1 MQSPV
6 QNIILLI
13 FLFSTILFAD
23 LRRGYIQSSD
33 GEPIGYAI
41 ITDRDK
47 TNWTVSDQNGYYSHN
62 FNTEPGDTL
71 YIIRLG
77 YESAF
82 FIVSNDYSKT
92 YILQSKAIPLA
103 SVTVEKPS
111 RPFDLPEKTALLNN
125 QESGFLPVDL
135 PGLGWNSYGGKAGN
149 QSLYIDGGQSVHTKI
164 LFENISITD
173 PQSGGSD
180 ITLIPHSL
188 IRQVTLFSTPGVYFG
203 SGVID
208 GAINLNSQTVYDNEI
223 KLTAGSFGYKQTH
236 LTLSFIDS
244 PFKLSVD
251 TGVTQDNGN
260 YLIDGASGSV
270 KKENND
276 MNQTF
281 GMIQSEYHL
290 GQRAQLSAL
299 FLATNTDRGIS
310 GSENWLTPLARRKDN
325 FTIGK
330 LSAVYLN
337 ARGHLGMT
345 LTQFKNLQTY
355 NDENPGWPIHSK
367 HQPQNRSVNFNW
379 VHRINRTFL
388 GQTMLELKKENIV
401 STDVGNHS
409 RSLKSLVTRGSWKM
423 SDKIKLTPT
432 IRYDYSSGHHQNFT
446 GDLRLTVHR
455 ENDDVLRISGGN
467 AFREP
472 TLNDLYWPE
481 GMFESGNPNLEPEYS
496 QIVSLD
502 WTTSLFTSG
511 DLQFR
516 ITNRSTKNLIQWN
529 ENENGIWSPE
539 NIASAKRFSLV
550 LSGEVGLNSFPVT
563 IGWNTNYFKTQ
574 DLATGEPLLYIPSF
588 NGSIN
593 TRIPINKVTISG
605 LIYFCGKR
613 PYTAVE
619 YDDTWTPI
627 KIDKYMGA
635 FTRFDVTVNY
645 ILPVLDNDLTLVLAV
660 NNVFDEDTRS
670 LPNYPEPGQNWTIS
684 INYTPNKLF
693 SR

>member
-92 YILQSKAIPLA
+92 YILQSKTIPLA

-208 GAINLNSQTVYDNEI
+208 CAINLNSQTVYDNEI

-337 ARGHLGMT
+337 AHGHLGMT
-345 LTQFKNLQTY
+345 LTQFKNVQTY
-355 NDENPGWPIHSK
+355 NDENPDWPIHSK
-367 HQPQNRSVNFNW
+367 HQPRNSTVNINW
-379 VHRINRTFL
+379 VHRINQTAL
-388 GQTMLELKKENIV
+388 SQTMLELKKENIA
-401 STDVGNHS
+401 STDVDNHL
-409 RSLKSLVTRGSWKM
+409 RTLKSLITRGSWKM
-423 SDKIKLTPT
+423 SGRITLTPT
-432 IRYDYSSGHHQNFT
+432 LRYDYSSGHHQYFT
-446 GDLRLTVHR
+446 GDLRLTFQKG
-455 ENDDVLRISGGN
+455 NYDIIRISGGT
-467 AFREP
+467 ALREP
-472 TLNDLYWPE
+472 TLNDLYWLE
-481 GMFESGNPNLEPEYS
+481 GMFEKGNPNLEPEQS
-496 QIVSLD
+496 RIVSLD
-502 WTTSLFTSG
+502 WIMSPSQSS

-516 ITNRSTKNLIQWN
+516 VTNRSTKNLIQWTEDQN
-529 ENENGIWSPE
+529 EIWSPE
-539 NIASAKRFSLV
+539 NIASAKRLSIV
-550 LSGEVGLNSFPVT
+550 ISGEVGLSTFPVT

-574 DLATGEPLLYIPSF
+574 DLTTGEPLSYIPSF
-588 NGSIN
+588 QGFIN
-593 TRIPINKVTISG
+593 TKISLNKVSIRG
-605 LIYFCGKR
+605 LIYYCGKR
-613 PYTAVE
+613 PYTTVE
-619 YDDTWTPI
+619 YLDS
-627 KIDKYMGA
+627 
-635 FTRFDVTVNY
+635 FTRFDLNINY
-645 ILPVLDNDLTLVLAV
+645 ILPVLDNDLNLDLAI
-660 NNVFDEDTRS
+660 NNVFNEDTRS
-670 LPNYPEPGQNWTIS
+670 IHNYPEPGQNWTIS
-684 INYTPNKLF
+684 INYTPTNLF
-693 SR
+693 FR